1 MDFEAEEKKEIKGH
15 TIPEFGIT
23 PSDEFFDIL
32 KKIAKKFSYI
42 ENLITQNYVI
52 EGESDVTYT
61 TGEYT
66 LSISST
72 DEGNFLNF
80 DFSNLSPSNT
90 KIDTTIKVYSTNE
103 NGALFPIYTPNKDKG
118 TVLIEGKLF
127 PIKVVVDH
135 RTIQGGRTLH
145 FTTEKDLNLKSQV
158 KDYMD
163 LTFPIKNYTIKDSI
177 KSLQNKVDLLS
188 SKIK

>member
-1 MDFEAEEKKEIKGH
+1 MDFEQISQEEIKGY
-15 TIPEFGIT
+15 TIPEFGIMPT
-23 PSDEFFDIL
+23 DDFFDIL
-32 KKIAKKFSYI
+32 KKISKKFSDL
-42 ENLITQNYVI
+42 ENLIKDNYVI
-52 EGESDVTYT
+52 EGESDMTYT

-72 DEGNFLNF
+72 DQGNFLNF
-80 DFSNLSPSNT
+80 DFSNLSPANT
-90 KIDTTIKVYSTNE
+90 LIDTTIKVYSTNE
-103 NGALFPIYTPNKDKG
+103 NGTLFPIYTPNKDKG
-118 TVLIEGKLF
+118 TVLIEGKLL

-135 RTIQGGRTLH
+135 RTVQAGRTLH
-145 FTTEKDLNLKSQV
+145 FTTTKDLNLKSEV

-163 LTFPIKNYTIKDSI
+163 LTFPIKNYTVKDSI